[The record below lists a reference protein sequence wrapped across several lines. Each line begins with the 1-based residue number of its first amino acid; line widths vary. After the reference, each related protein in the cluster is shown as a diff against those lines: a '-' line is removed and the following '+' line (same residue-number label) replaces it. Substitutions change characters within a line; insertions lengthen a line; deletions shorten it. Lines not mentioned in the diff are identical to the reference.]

1 MQRKNKNNVV
11 LLGMPGA
18 GKSTVG
24 VLLAK
29 KMGKSFLD
37 TDLLIQEREGR
48 LLKEIIR
55 EDGLERFIEVENRIN
70 ASVEVENTVIA
81 PGGSV
86 IYGAEAMGHYK
97 EIACIVYLS
106 LSYEAVSKRLGDL
119 AERGVVCR
127 EGQTL
132 CLLYEERCPLYERY
146 ADVIVQCDGL
156 EIGEILELV
165 EGKLLIP

>member
-1 MQRKNKNNVV
+1 MQRKKNNIV

-29 KMGKSFLD
+29 KMGKGFLD

-48 LLKEIIR
+48 LLKEMIR
-55 EDGLERFIEVENRIN
+55 EDGLERFIETENRIN
-70 ASVEVENTVIA
+70 ASVEAENTVIA

-86 IYGAEAMGHYK
+86 IYGTEAMEHYK
-97 EIACIVYLS
+97 EIAVIVYLQ
-106 LSYEAVSKRLGDL
+106 LGYETVSGRLGDL

-127 EGQTL
+127 TGQTL
-132 CLLYEERCPLYERY
+132 RSLYEERCPLYEQY
-146 ADVIVQCDGL
+146 ADIVVPCDGL
-156 EIGEILELV
+156 EIGEVLELV
-165 EGKLLIP
+165 IGRL